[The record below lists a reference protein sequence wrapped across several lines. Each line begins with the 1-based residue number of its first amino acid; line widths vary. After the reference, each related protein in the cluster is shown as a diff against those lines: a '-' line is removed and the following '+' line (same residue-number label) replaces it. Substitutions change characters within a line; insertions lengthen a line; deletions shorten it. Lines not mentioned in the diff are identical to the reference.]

1 LNFKSSVLG
10 AGLGLSKIFCD
21 LSIHFRF
28 ASASLPSLHPVHTQQ
43 NSSFVFQ
50 FTISPYLPSLRDP
63 VLLAKYTMAYSQIFS
78 RKFQLLT
85 LSSSLFLLGSFV
97 PAFLEQWLNS
107 VSSASILY
115 SNSKGPQ
122 QCCQS
127 RQQFSLHWNCE
138 IVSCLVSPGPLGILR
153 QSPSAVVN
161 GCFGS
166 LDHDL
171 LKLSTQFTI
180 AAVNGRHL
188 PCSEFRESIF
198 GFFRGLFSGF
208 GWCACLG
215 ASTRRFSFSGDHPS
229 PLEPLTRTP
238 GRLSCSGVDRG
249 KYVLN
254 ARISSGSPR
263 QRF

>member
-1 LNFKSSVLG
+1 LERGSV
-10 AGLGLSKIFCD
+10 
-21 LSIHFRF
+21 FRKF
-28 ASASLPSLHPVHTQQ
+28 SAICQFTSASFPSFHPSTPNKIQAFFFNSLSLLTCLLGEILFSWQNTQWRLPR
-43 NSSFVFQ
+43 SFLE
-50 FTISPYLPSLRDP
+50 S
-63 VLLAKYTMAYSQIFS
+63 
-78 RKFQLLT
+78 FQLLT
-85 LSSSLFLLGSFV
+85 LSSSLFLLESFV
-97 PAFLEQWLNS
+97 SAFLEQWLNS
-107 VSSASILY
+107 VFSTSVLY

-138 IVSCLVSPGPLGILR
+138 IVNCLVSPGPLGILR

-161 GCFGS
+161 GCFGL

-171 LKLSTQFTI
+171 LELSTQFTI

-215 ASTRRFSFSGDHPS
+215 ASTRRFSFSGEHPS